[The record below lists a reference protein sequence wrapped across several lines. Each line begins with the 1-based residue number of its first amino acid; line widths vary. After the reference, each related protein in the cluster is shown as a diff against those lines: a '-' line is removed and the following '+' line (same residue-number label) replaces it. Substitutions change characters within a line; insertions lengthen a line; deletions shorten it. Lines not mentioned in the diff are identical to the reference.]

1 LLSLPVYCRRAARH
15 ASIQFKH
22 FAPNEFYESP
32 QSQTNMKDI
41 QFAFRKLRQSPA
53 FTAIA
58 VITLALGI
66 GLNTAIFSLINDLFL
81 KGLPFKEPA
90 RVVHLYGGD
99 KSRGLEDIGISAPRF
114 FHYRDGQTL
123 FDGIAGENFFAF
135 TLTGMGDAVQIFGG
149 RLTSNYFDL
158 LGVRPILGRNFLPEE
173 EEGADVAVITKSF
186 WQKRMGGDPN
196 VIGRSITLDGVA
208 HTIVGVLPNMPATW
222 FGANPVA
229 EVWTTKPFQLP
240 GFSYERMMRGTSFLR
255 VVGRMKPEM
264 TVAQVKA
271 ALPSLDKGYNTQYP
285 NKIDSV
291 LMTSLRTLPE
301 DVTNNFRSG
310 FITLF
315 AAVCFVL
322 LIACSNVANLLL
334 VRFSGRRREIALRM
348 AIGASRM
355 SVVRLFVFESV
366 LVSMIAGAVGAF
378 VAWRL
383 VPLIPQLASNFLP
396 LEANTVTSL
405 SLPVLTFTIGLSI
418 LTGLLMGIYPALQGS
433 HADLVDGLKE
443 GGRGSSGSVRQ
454 QRFRK
459 ILVGAQ
465 VALSVTLLAGA
476 ALLITSFVRLSQQ
489 NIGFRSQ
496 NLWTGAITL
505 PISQYPDTA
514 SRQRLAE
521 QTLDALRDV
530 PGIQSA
536 TISGDIPLNGGN
548 RTLYARGDRDVP
560 PIEKRANGP
569 SHDIAPGYFKT
580 WGIPL
585 LAGREFDE
593 HDVAEGQMVC
603 LISQAGAK
611 KVYPNENPI
620 GKTLL
625 VSSLGVPCEIVGIVG
640 DVRSIRVAEAPG
652 MEFYRPWA
660 QENFP
665 FLNIDVRSN
674 LKVEEVTKLVQAAL
688 TKVNAGLAIAVP
700 QGMDA
705 VVAQAL
711 GQARLMMWL
720 LGIFAG
726 VALLLA
732 SIGIYGAVA
741 YTVEQ
746 RTGEIGV
753 RMALGAQTRDV
764 LRLIVNQGMKPVVIG
779 LGIGLLA
786 AFALGR
792 LLTSQLFEV
801 SAHNPAL
808 LGGATILLAGTALF
822 ACLLPAR
829 RAAMVDP
836 VQALRTE

>member
-1 LLSLPVYCRRAARH
+1 
-15 ASIQFKH
+15 
-22 FAPNEFYESP
+22 
-32 QSQTNMKDI
+32 MKDI

-81 KGLPFKEPA
+81 KGLPFKEPS
-90 RVVHLYGGD
+90 RVVHLMGGD
-99 KSRGLEDIGISAPRF
+99 KSRDLVDLPVSAPRF
-114 FHYRDGQTL
+114 EHFRDGQTVFEAL
-123 FDGIAGENFFAF
+123 AGENFFAF
-135 TLTGMGDAVQIFGG
+135 TLTGLGDPVQIFGG

-158 LGVRPILGRNFLPEE
+158 LGVRPIMGRNFLPEE
-173 EEGADVAVITKSF
+173 QESADVAVVTKSF
-186 WQKRMGGDPN
+186 WQKRLGGDPN
-196 VIGRSITLDGVA
+196 VIGRSITLDGMA

-222 FGANPVA
+222 FGANPTA

-255 VVGRMKPEM
+255 VVGRMKPGV
-264 TVAQVKA
+264 TVQQVRA
-271 ALPSLDKGYNTQYP
+271 ALPSLDQSYSTQYP
-285 NKIDSV
+285 NKIDSS
-291 LMTSLRTLPE
+291 LTSSLRTLPE
-301 DVTNNFRSG
+301 DVTQNFRAG

-348 AIGASRM
+348 AIGASRA
-355 SVVRLFVFESV
+355 SVVRLFVFESL
-366 LVSMIAGAVGAF
+366 LVSIIAGAVGAF

-383 VPLIPQLASNFLP
+383 VPLIPRLASNFLP

-405 SLPVLTFTIGLSI
+405 SLPVLAFTIGLSI

-476 ALLITSFVRLSQQ
+476 ALLITSFVRLTQQ

-505 PISQYPDTA
+505 PISQFPDAPT
-514 SRQRLAE
+514 RQRFVE
-521 QTLDALRDV
+521 QTLDALRDT
-530 PGIQSA
+530 PGLESA

-585 LAGREFDE
+585 LAGREFNE
-593 HDVAEGQMVC
+593 HDVADGQMVC

-625 VSSLGVPCEIVGIVG
+625 VTSLGVPCEIVGIVG
-640 DVRSIRVAEAPG
+640 DVRSVRVNEAPG

-665 FLNIDVRSN
+665 FANIDVRSN
-674 LKVEEVTKLVQAAL
+674 LKVDAVTKLVQSAL
-688 TKVNAGLAIAVP
+688 SKVNPGLAIAVP

-764 LRLIVNQGMKPVVIG
+764 LKLIVAQGMRPVVIG
-779 LGIGLLA
+779 LAIGIVA

-792 LLTSQLFEV
+792 LISSQLFEV

-808 LGGATILLAGTALF
+808 LGGATILLAATALF

-829 RAAMVDP
+829 RAALVDP

>member
-1 LLSLPVYCRRAARH
+1 MTDV
-15 ASIQFKH
+15 K
-22 FAPNEFYESP
+22 FA
-32 QSQTNMKDI
+32 
-41 QFAFRKLRQSPA
+41 LRQLRKSPA
-53 FTAIA
+53 FTCIA
-58 VITLALGI
+58 VFTLAVGI
-66 GLNTAIFSLINDLFL
+66 GLNTTIFSLINDLFL
-81 KGLPFKEPA
+81 RGLPFKEPS

-99 KSRGLEDIGISAPRF
+99 KSRDLVDIGVSAPRF
-114 FHYRDGQTL
+114 LHYREGQTL
-123 FDGIAGENFFAF
+123 FDGLAAENFFAF
-135 TLTGMGDAVQIFGG
+135 TLTGLGDPVQIFGG
-149 RLTSNYFDL
+149 RLTANYFDV
-158 LGVRPILGRNFLPEE
+158 LGVRPIRGRNFLPGE
-173 EEGADVAVITKSF
+173 EEGADVAVVTENF
-186 WQKRMGGDPN
+186 WRKRLGGDPN
-196 VIGRSITLDGVA
+196 VIGRSITLDGTV
-208 HTIVGVLPNMPATW
+208 HTIVGVLPNMPVTW
-222 FGANPVA
+222 FGANPIV

-240 GFSYERMMRGTSFLR
+240 GFSYERLMRGTSFLR
-255 VVGRMKPEM
+255 VVGRMKPGI
-264 TVAQVKA
+264 TVQQVLA
-271 ALPSLDKGYNTQYP
+271 ALPSLDQSYRTQYP

-291 LMTSLRTLPE
+291 FTTTLRTLPQ
-301 DVTNNFRSG
+301 DVTQTFRAG
-310 FITLF
+310 FATLF
-315 AAVCFVL
+315 AAVSFVL

-348 AIGASRM
+348 AIGASRAGI
-355 SVVRLFVFESV
+355 VRLFVFESL
-366 LVSMIAGAVGAF
+366 LVSLIAGAIGAF

-383 VPLIPQLASNFLP
+383 VPLVPRMASNFLP
-396 LEANTVTSL
+396 LEANTATSL
-405 SLPVLTFTIGLSI
+405 SIPVLIFTIALSI
-418 LTGLLMGIYPALQGS
+418 LTGLLMGVYPALQAS
-433 HADLVDGLKE
+433 HADLVGGLKE
-443 GGRGSSGSVRQ
+443 GGRGTSGSLRQ

-476 ALLITSFVRLSQQ
+476 ALLITSFIRLSQQ

-505 PISQYPDTA
+505 PVSEYPDA
-514 SRQRLAE
+514 QSRQRFAE
-521 QTLDALRDV
+521 QILNELRNV
-530 PGIQSA
+530 RGLESA

-548 RTLYARGDRDVP
+548 RTLYARADRDVP
-560 PIEKRANGP
+560 PMEKRAGAP
-569 SHDIAPGYFKT
+569 SHDIAPDYFKT

-585 LAGREFDE
+585 LAGREFNE
-593 HDVAEGQMVC
+593 HDTADAQKVC

-611 KVYPNENPI
+611 KVFPNENPI

-625 VSSLGVPCEIVGIVG
+625 VTSLGVLCEIVGIVG

-652 MEFYRPWA
+652 MEFYLPWA

-665 FLNIDVRSN
+665 FVNVAVRSN
-674 LKVEEVTKLVQAAL
+674 LKVDTVTKLVQSAL
-688 TKVNAGLAIAVP
+688 TKVNPGLAIAVP
-700 QGMDA
+700 QSMDA

-764 LRLIVNQGMKPVVIG
+764 LRLVVSQGMKPVFIG
-779 LGIGLLA
+779 LAIGIA
-786 AFALGR
+786 SAFALGR
-792 LLTSQLFEV
+792 LITSQLYDV

-808 LGGATILLAGTALF
+808 LAASTLLLATIALI

-829 RAAMVDP
+829 RATHVDP
-836 VQALRTE
+836 IQALRAE